1 MTDQITSN
9 LARSKIALD
18 CPLIPD
24 KGNLFEKRED
34 CKCIDFEDQVLTAV
48 IPEDSTFPP
57 SSSTAAL
64 VETSPTDPELVTVSP
79 TTARPCIC
87 NRMLRPVCGAN
98 RKTYPNPCLADCEGV
113 TIVKHCGCGAACDL
127 LSDYDVIDD
136 SSTTEAPSIA
146 PPLTPDVSLAPQIA
160 SADEEKVIEY
170 KNDDLDEEV
179 ISTTKIPSIEDI
191 TELELDLVR
200 QLEAFEEDTPDE
212 NDNEDE
218 NLSAEIN
225 EKEIHENEVSDEATE
240 EIDEI
245 SSVDEEE
252 EVEDES
258 EGDAEGERPKIF
270 INENGD
276 LGITTKGLLFYLI
289 I

>member
-1 MTDQITSN
+1 MTRQTFW
-9 LARSKIALD
+9 SKTL
-18 CPLIPD
+18 PLIPD

-48 IPEDSTFPP
+48 IPEDATIPP
-57 SSSTAAL
+57 SPSTSASY
-64 VETSPTDPELVTVSP
+64 ETSPTDPELVTVSP

-127 LSDYDVIDD
+127 LSDYDAMDD

-146 PPLTPDVSLAPQIA
+146 TPLSPEPSLAPPVA
-160 SADEEKVIEY
+160 SEDGKKVIE
-170 KNDDLDEEV
+170 NQNENEELDEEV
-179 ISTTKIPSIEDI
+179 ISTTEIPSIEDI

-200 QLEAFEEDTPDE
+200 QLEAFEEDTTEEDTTE
-212 NDNEDE
+212 EVELNEGE
-218 NLSAEIN
+218 GLSSEVD
-225 EKEIHENEVSDEATE
+225 KNEVSDDAVE
-240 EIDEI
+240 EIGEM
-245 SSVDEEE
+245 SSVGEG

-258 EGDAEGERPKIF
+258 EEEIEDNRPEIF

>member
-1 MTDQITSN
+1 M
-9 LARSKIALD
+9 
-18 CPLIPD
+18 IPD

-64 VETSPTDPELVTVSP
+64 VETSPTDPELVTLSS

-113 TIVKHCGCGAACDL
+113 SIVKHCGCGAACDL

-146 PPLTPDVSLAPQIA
+146 PPPTPDVSLAPQIA
-160 SADEEKVIEY
+160 SEDEEKVIED
-170 KNDDLDEEV
+170 KNEDDDLDEEV

-200 QLEAFEEDTPDE
+200 QLEAFEEDTPEE
-212 NDNEDE
+212 NDYEAE
-218 NLSAEIN
+218 NLSAEVN
-225 EKEIHENEVSDEATE
+225 EKEIDENEVSDEDTE
-240 EIDEI
+240 EIDDI

-258 EGDAEGERPKIF
+258 EGDTEDERPKIF

>member
-1 MTDQITSN
+1 M
-9 LARSKIALD
+9 
-18 CPLIPD
+18 IPD

-48 IPEDSTFPP
+48 IPEDTTFPP

-64 VETSPTDPELVTVSP
+64 VETSPTDPELVTVSS

-160 SADEEKVIEY
+160 SEGEEKVIED
-170 KNDDLDEEV
+170 KKEDDDLEEEV

-200 QLEAFEEDTPDE
+200 QLEAFEEDTPEE
-212 NDNEDE
+212 NDYEAE
-218 NLSAEIN
+218 NLSAEVN
-225 EKEIHENEVSDEATE
+225 EKEIDENEVLDEATE

-252 EVEDES
+252 VEDEG
-258 EGDAEGERPKIF
+258 EGDTEDERPNIF

>member
-1 MTDQITSN
+1 M
-9 LARSKIALD
+9 
-18 CPLIPD
+18 IPD

-160 SADEEKVIEY
+160 SEDEEKVIED
-170 KNDDLDEEV
+170 KNEDDDLDEEV

-200 QLEAFEEDTPDE
+200 QLEAFEEDTPEE
-212 NDNEDE
+212 NDYEAE
-218 NLSAEIN
+218 NLSAEVK
-225 EKEIHENEVSDEATE
+225 EKEIDENEVSDEDTE
-240 EIDEI
+240 EIDDI

-252 EVEDES
+252 EVQDES
-258 EGDAEGERPKIF
+258 EGDTEDERPKIF

-289 I
+289 T

>member
-1 MTDQITSN
+1 M
-9 LARSKIALD
+9 ALD
-18 CPLIPD
+18 YPLIPE

-160 SADEEKVIEY
+160 TEDEEKVIED
-170 KNDDLDEEV
+170 KNEDDDLDEEV

-200 QLEAFEEDTPDE
+200 QLEAFEEDTPEE
-212 NDNEDE
+212 NDYEAE
-218 NLSAEIN
+218 NLSAEVN
-225 EKEIHENEVSDEATE
+225 EKEIDENEVSDEDTE
-240 EIDEI
+240 EIDDI

-258 EGDAEGERPKIF
+258 EGDTEDERPKIF

>member
-1 MTDQITSN
+1 MTDQNTSN

-160 SADEEKVIEY
+160 SEGEEKVIED
-170 KNDDLDEEV
+170 KNEDDDLDEEV

-200 QLEAFEEDTPDE
+200 QLEAFEEDTPEE
-212 NDNEDE
+212 NDYEAE

-225 EKEIHENEVSDEATE
+225 EKELDEISDEATE

-258 EGDAEGERPKIF
+258 EGDTEDEIPKIF

>member
-1 MTDQITSN
+1 MIT
-9 LARSKIALD
+9 LD
-18 CPLIPD
+18 CPYIPD

-48 IPEDSTFPP
+48 IPEDSTSPP
-57 SSSTAAL
+57 SSSTSISA
-64 VETSPTDPELVTVSP
+64 ETSPTDPELVTV

-98 RKTYPNPCLADCEGV
+98 RKTYPNPCLAGCEGV

-146 PPLTPDVSLAPQIA
+146 PPLTPDASLSPLLA
-160 SADEEKVIEY
+160 SEDGAKVIEN
-170 KNDDLDEEV
+170 KDENQDLDEEEM

-191 TELELDLVR
+191 NELELDLVR
-200 QLEAFEEDTPDE
+200 QLEAFEEDTPEEMDE
-212 NDNEDE
+212 NEAK
-218 NLSAEIN
+218 NLSAEVN
-225 EKEIHENEVSDEATE
+225 ENEVDENHAE
-240 EIDEI
+240 ENEISAEVNEGIDEI
-245 SSVDEEE
+245 SSVDEK
-252 EVEDES
+252 EVEDGS
-258 EGDAEGERPKIF
+258 EDEGEIEDDRPKIF

-289 I
+289 NFFVN

>member
-1 MTDQITSN
+1 MTDQNTSN

-160 SADEEKVIEY
+160 SEGEEKVIED
-170 KNDDLDEEV
+170 KNEDDDLEEEV

-212 NDNEDE
+212 NDNEAE

-225 EKEIHENEVSDEATE
+225 EKELDEISDEATE

-252 EVEDES
+252 EAEDES
-258 EGDAEGERPKIF
+258 EGDTEDERPKIF